1 MVNVSAFRGIRYD
14 LDQVG
19 SLSDVIAPPYDVI
32 DPNFQE
38 SLYKQ
43 HPANVIRLIL
53 NRQEPGD
60 ESGDERYERAA
71 RYLRLW
77 QREVVFFTE
86 NESALY
92 VYHQQFYY
100 AGQNFVRRGFRYSFL
115 LLLIVFSLLI

>member
-14 LDQVG
+14 LAQVG

-71 RYLRLW
+71 RYLRQYRSEL
-77 QREVVFFTE
+77 QR
-86 NESALY
+86 Y
-92 VYHQQFYY
+92 
-100 AGQNFVRRGFRYSFL
+100 RG
-115 LLLIVFSLLI
+115 